1 MTSCASLTT
10 VARQPPVVMQDAPVG
25 RGGDEPDGGR
35 DRHDGLATPYAGLL
49 TGRALR
55 AREHRLSFRVTPT
68 DATSRQ
74 DGPVLL
80 LGGSGKVSFGRR
92 IREDPLISVF
102 RVSYIYTH
110 SEVVSSPK

>member
-1 MTSCASLTT
+1 MNLPFFGFLYRFGGFAFVDVQLYANANAISGSRVQCYK
-10 VARQPPVVMQDAPVG
+10 G
-25 RGGDEPDGGR
+25 RM
-35 DRHDGLATPYAGLL
+35 
-49 TGRALR
+49 
-55 AREHRLSFRVTPT
+55 V
-68 DATSRQ
+68 
-74 DGPVLL
+74 